1 MFLRHHRRLPY
12 RFMQSVITSV
22 LMLFAA
28 NQPLPAEQVTVADK
42 YSLAEQYRELMNK
55 QQEKQCLTA
64 ALWHEARGEG
74 LQGIKAVASV
84 IENRRQSQ
92 QYPSTYCK
100 IIKQYKQFSFV
111 LEGKPIHKLEQQVKP
126 SEKEVFALVSRVAE
140 QVLEGR
146 FKPTLPAKVLH
157 YTTHAVRNQ
166 WTAKMQVVAKI
177 GNHRFYV
184 R

>member
-84 IENRRQSQ
+84 IENRKQSP

-100 IIKQYKQFSFV
+100 IIKQHKQFSFV
-111 LEGKPIHKLEQQVKP
+111 QDGKPIHKLEQQVKP
-126 SEKEVFALVSRVAE
+126 SEKEVFALVSSLAE
-140 QVLEGR
+140 QMLQGR
-146 FKPTLPAKVLH
+146 FKPVLPARVLH
-157 YTTHAVRNQ
+157 YTTHAVSNQ
-166 WTAKMQVVAKI
+166 WTAKMQVVAKV

-184 R
+184 Q

>member
-1 MFLRHHRRLPY
+1 MFLRLHRRLPY

-42 YSLAEQYRELMNK
+42 YSLAQEYRELKTK

-64 ALWHEARGEG
+64 ALFHEAKGEG
-74 LQGIKAVASV
+74 LIGIKAVASV
-84 IENRRQSQ
+84 IENRKHNAD
-92 QYPSTYCK
+92 YPGTYCK
-100 IIKQYKQFSFV
+100 IIKQHRQFSFV

-126 SEKEVFALVSRVAE
+126 SEKEVFALVSSLAE
-140 QVLEGR
+140 QMLQGR
-146 FKPTLPAKVLH
+146 FKPVLPARVLH

-166 WTAKMQVVAKI
+166 WTQKMQVVAKV

-184 R
+184 K

>member
-1 MFLRHHRRLPY
+1 M
-12 RFMQSVITSV
+12 M
-22 LMLFAA
+22 FAA
-28 NQPLPAEQVTVADK
+28 NQPLPAEQVTIADK
-42 YSLAEQYRELMNK
+42 YSLAAEYRELKNK

-64 ALWHEARGEG
+64 ALFHEAKGEG
-74 LQGIKAVASV
+74 LVGIKAVASV
-84 IENRRQSQ
+84 IENRKHNAD
-92 QYPSTYCK
+92 YPGTYCK
-100 IIKQYKQFSFV
+100 IIKQHRQFSFV

-184 R
+184 K

>member
-12 RFMQSVITSV
+12 RLMQSVITSV

-28 NQPLPAEQVTVADK
+28 NQPLPADNPPALSK
-42 YSLAEQYRELMNK
+42 YSLAQEYKELKTK

-64 ALWHEARGEG
+64 ALFHEARGEG
-74 LQGIKAVASV
+74 LVGIKAVASV
-84 IENRRQSQ
+84 IENRKHSSG
-92 QYPSTYCK
+92 YPSTYCK
-100 IIKQYKQFSFV
+100 IIKQHKQFSFV
-111 LEGKPIHKLEQQVKP
+111 LEGKPLHNLEQQVKP

-146 FKPTLPAKVLH
+146 FKPTLPARVLH
-157 YTTHAVRNQ
+157 YTTHAVSNQ
-166 WTAKMQVVAKI
+166 WTAKMQVVAKV

-184 R
+184 Q

>member
-12 RFMQSVITSV
+12 RLMQSVITSV

-28 NQPLPAEQVTVADK
+28 NQPLPADNPPALSK
-42 YSLAEQYRELMNK
+42 YSLAQEYKELKTK

-64 ALWHEARGEG
+64 ALFHEARGEG
-74 LQGIKAVASV
+74 LVGIKAVASV
-84 IENRRQSQ
+84 IENRKHSSG
-92 QYPSTYCK
+92 YPSTYCK
-100 IIKQYKQFSFV
+100 IIKQHKQFSFV

>member
-1 MFLRHHRRLPY
+1 MFLRHRRRLPY
-12 RFMQSVITSV
+12 RFMQSIITSV
-22 LMLFAA
+22 LVLFAA
-28 NQPLPAEQVTVADK
+28 NQPLPVEQVRVPDR
-42 YSLAEQYRELMNK
+42 YSLAAEYEDLRAK
-55 QQEKQCLTA
+55 QREKQCLTA

-100 IIKQYKQFSFV
+100 IIKQHKQFSFV

-126 SEKEVFALVSRVAE
+126 SEKEVFALVSSLAE
-140 QVLEGR
+140 QMLQGR
-146 FKPTLPAKVLH
+146 FKPVLPARVLH
-157 YTTHAVRNQ
+157 YTTHAVSNQ
-166 WTAKMQVVAKI
+166 WTAKMQVVAKV

-184 R
+184 Q

>member
-12 RFMQSVITSV
+12 RFMQSIITSV
-22 LMLFAA
+22 LVLFAA
-28 NQPLPAEQVTVADK
+28 NQPLPAEQVKVPDR
-42 YSLAEQYRELMNK
+42 YSLAAEYEDLRSK
-55 QQEKQCLTA
+55 QREKQCLTA
-64 ALWHEARGEG
+64 ALFHEARGEG

-100 IIKQYKQFSFV
+100 IIKQHKQFSFV
-111 LEGKPIHKLEQQVKP
+111 QEGKPIHKLEQQVKP

>member
-1 MFLRHHRRLPY
+1 
-12 RFMQSVITSV
+12 MQSIITSV
-22 LMLFAA
+22 LVLFAA

-42 YSLAEQYRELMNK
+42 YNLAAEYRELKNK

-64 ALWHEARGEG
+64 ALFHEAKGEG
-74 LQGIKAVASV
+74 LVGIKAVASV
-84 IENRRQSQ
+84 IENRKHNAD
-92 QYPSTYCK
+92 YPGTYCK
-100 IIKQYKQFSFV
+100 IIKQHRQFSFV

-184 R
+184 K

>member
-28 NQPLPAEQVTVADK
+28 NQPLPAEQSVPDK
-42 YSLAEQYRELMNK
+42 YSLAREYRELKNK

-64 ALWHEARGEG
+64 ALFHEARGEG
-74 LQGIKAVASV
+74 LVGIKAVASV
-84 IENRRQSQ
+84 IENRKHSSG
-92 QYPSTYCK
+92 YPSTYCK
-100 IIKQYKQFSFV
+100 IIKQHKQFSFV
-111 LEGKPIHKLEQQVKP
+111 LEGKPLHNLEQQVKP

-146 FKPTLPAKVLH
+146 FKPTLPARVLH
-157 YTTHAVRNQ
+157 YTTHAVSNQ
-166 WTAKMQVVAKI
+166 WTAKMQVVAKV

-184 R
+184 Q